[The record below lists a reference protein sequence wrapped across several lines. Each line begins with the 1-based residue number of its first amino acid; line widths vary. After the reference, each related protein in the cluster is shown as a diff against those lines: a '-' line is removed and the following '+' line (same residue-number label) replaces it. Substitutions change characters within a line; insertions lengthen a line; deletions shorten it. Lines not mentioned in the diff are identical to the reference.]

1 VKNYTAS
8 GTKPPKVNLQRSSL
22 LLVMPTG
29 LAVGFG
35 SKEFAYPPFG
45 GIHPNYVGS
54 PVLASGEVRLYSV
67 VRPAYIARGSRC
79 NIHADSAAS
88 ETPKNQENSTARS
101 TG

>member
-1 VKNYTAS
+1 
-8 GTKPPKVNLQRSSL
+8 
-22 LLVMPTG
+22 MPTG

-67 VRPAYIARGSRC
+67 VPAAYIARGSRR
-79 NIHADSAAS
+79 NIGADSTAE
-88 ETPKNQENSTARS
+88 ETRKNQENSTARS
-101 TG
+101 RG